1 MFDNLRINEIFAE
14 KNVPAIIIYLYLS
27 GPKTRTEIYDNV
39 STNVRMSIKIDMLI
53 DETIIKTLPGRTPR
67 RPQLT
72 LTEMGMQFG
81 YMLCAMERMAGGDP
95 SESKWRGMKKTLEDF
110 GYVEMPREERLP
122 LSHNSVYP

>member
-53 DETIIKTLPGRTPR
+53 DEKIIKTLPGRTPR

-110 GYVEMPREERLP
+110 GYVEMPREKRLP

>member
-1 MFDNLRINEIFAE
+1 MFDNLRINEVFAE

-53 DETIIKTLPGRTPR
+53 DEKIIKTLPGRTPR

-122 LSHNSVYP
+122 LSHNNAYP

>member
-53 DETIIKTLPGRTPR
+53 DERIIKTLPGRTPR

-122 LSHNSVYP
+122 LSHNSAYP

>member
-53 DETIIKTLPGRTPR
+53 DEKIIKTLPGRTPR

>member
-53 DETIIKTLPGRTPR
+53 DEKIIKTLPGRTPK

>member
-53 DETIIKTLPGRTPR
+53 DEKIIKTLPGRTPR

-122 LSHNSVYP
+122 LSHNSAYP

>member
-53 DETIIKTLPGRTPR
+53 DEKIIKTLPGRTPR

-122 LSHNSVYP
+122 LSHNNAYP

>member
-53 DETIIKTLPGRTPR
+53 DEKIIKTLPGRTPK

-122 LSHNSVYP
+122 LSHNSAYP

>member
-53 DETIIKTLPGRTPR
+53 DEKIIKTLPGRTPR

-72 LTEMGMQFG
+72 LTEMGMHFG

-110 GYVEMPREERLP
+110 GYIEMPREEKLP
-122 LSHNSVYP
+122 LSHNSAYP